1 MSQVILQNKI
11 QKDYSAFKAIVD
23 DTLTEVTAYMLD
35 GITTI
40 SSSAFLNCS
49 VLTTVEIPDS
59 VTTIGNLAFNDCRS
73 LRNIK
78 IPSSVTTIGN
88 SVFTNCY
95 SLTSVEIPNSV
106 TTIGD
111 GVFSS
116 CTSLSNVKI
125 SNNITIIPNACFA
138 YCTALTNLTLPNTI
152 THIGSSAFLNY
163 SGTWESL
170 TLLSTVPPTL
180 GNYVFSGPINNLTI
194 YVPAESVDTYKADS
208 GWSTYASKIQPI
220 PS

>member
-11 QKDYSAFKAIVD
+11 QKDYSTFKAIVD
-23 DTLTEVTAYMLD
+23 DTLTEVTADMLD

-40 SSSAFLNCS
+40 SGSAFLNCS

-88 SVFTNCY
+88 SVFANCY

-111 GVFSS
+111 GVFSG

-180 GNYVFSGPINNLTI
+180 GNSVFSGPINNLTI
-194 YVPAESVDTYKADS
+194 YVPAESVDTYKAAS
-208 GWSTYASKIQPI
+208 GWSDYASKIQAI
-220 PS
+220 PT

>member
-23 DTLTEVTAYMLD
+23 DTLTEVTANMLD

-40 SSSAFLNCS
+40 STSAFLSCS
-49 VLTTVEIPDS
+49 LLTDVEIPDS
-59 VTTIGNLAFNDCRS
+59 VTTIENLVFNDCRS

-88 SVFTNCY
+88 SVFSGCI

-106 TTIGD
+106 TSIGTSFFFD
-111 GVFSS
+111 
-116 CTSLSNVKI
+116 CISLSNVKI
-125 SNNITIIPNACFA
+125 SNNITIIPDACFA
-138 YCTALTNLTLPNTI
+138 NCTALTNLTLPSTI
-152 THIGSSAFLNY
+152 TQIGNAAFQNY
-163 SGTWESL
+163 RGTLESL

-180 GNYVFSGPINNLTI
+180 GNYVFNGPTDNLTI
-194 YVPAESVDTYKADS
+194 YVPAESVDAYKEAWK
-208 GWSTYASKIQPI
+208 GYASKIQPI
-220 PS
+220 ST